1 LFRISELK
9 QHKNKY
15 LREGM
20 TEENNDLASRGARL
34 GAVIFDVL
42 IIFPILFG
50 IAKATGFW
58 DTIFPRLAN
67 GIPLSIEENIV
78 AFLVGQT
85 LFLVL
90 NGAFLI
96 KNGQTIGKKIM
107 NVKIVSMQRKQV
119 GIVKLYTLRYL
130 VFSFAYQ
137 IPAVGPLINLINVL
151 FIFGKERRCI
161 HDRIAGT
168 FVIKAK

>member
-1 LFRISELK
+1 MCIRD
-9 QHKNKY
+9 
-15 LREGM
+15 R
-20 TEENNDLASRGARL
+20 
-34 GAVIFDVL
+34 
-42 IIFPILFG
+42 
-50 IAKATGFW
+50 
-58 DTIFPRLAN
+58 
-67 GIPLSIEENIV
+67 
-78 AFLVGQT
+78 
-85 LFLVL
+85 L